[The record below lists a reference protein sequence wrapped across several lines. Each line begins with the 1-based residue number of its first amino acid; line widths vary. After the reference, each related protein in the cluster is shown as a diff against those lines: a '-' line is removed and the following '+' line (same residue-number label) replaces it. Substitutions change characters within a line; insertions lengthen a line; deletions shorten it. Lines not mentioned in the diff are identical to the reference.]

1 MLQKPCHHLAS
12 RRGAGAT
19 RLAIV
24 AAAAK
29 TAGKGFGNKPVQQ
42 EDARKPGGDKRVARD
57 AASGASKARPVRPE
71 EAARGK
77 LDYVQVADW
86 GDGNRSKLGE
96 LKMVSHVTTYEGS
109 AAAAAAAAAL
119 AGATAGQGAADPAG
133 GGGAGAA
140 AGAGVDTRPFH
151 TQLAHQLQ
159 MAEARGALAV
169 AGPPPPPVSQWSWR
183 EGRYRQYL
191 SDLAE
196 VHAALESAVEEA
208 TAAVASTSGRGGAGE
223 GSSAAV
229 EALQSPHAA
238 LAHLRPGRLGL
249 ERAAALRRDLAA
261 LIATAQQAPEAVA
274 AAAADR
280 PGSGSSSGSSGAGAS
295 LPSAAAAHGKGKAA
309 MEAAAGAGTAVAVA
323 AAPRPSGPMARSYG
337 QLLSRLGRVA
347 AAGETEQVRGCGGAA
362 AAGTVCVC
370 TERQAAALRLLAH
383 AAVLHLVGQAAGT
396 ALGATA
402 AERLGLL
409 QRRAAAAYHEY
420 PEQVKDPRITL
431 AAALD
436 AAGSHLSS
444 RPEWVQAVFEEVSGA
459 MTKTSLLLTALA
471 HKD

>member
-347 AAGETEQVRGCGGAA
+347 AAGETEQ
-362 AAGTVCVC
+362 
-370 TERQAAALRLLAH
+370 ERQAAALRLLAH